1 MRRPDEEGGPAES
14 GAAGA
19 GPPEGGAGTGDRHA
33 PISGRARE
41 SLRRSSKGL
50 RRGSERARVLIAHGL
65 GEPALFAIT
74 LSAAVSAIF
83 FSLGVVAGRALGLT
97 PVVFLLAG
105 VFFAVTMATYVEGS
119 SLHIER
125 GGASTFARYAF
136 DEFWSFIAGWAILLD
151 YLIVMAIG
159 AVVIS
164 EYLSV
169 FWDELGEGALPL
181 VIAGGA
187 LLFVAMQN
195 IHGLSANRLGIVLRL
210 SLFSIVVLVAVSL
223 IGFAQYW
230 DPGSI
235 RSSIDLGVAPRWED
249 LIFATGVATVAVIG
263 VEAAS
268 GLAGEI
274 RVGRRGL
281 KRVVLASIAAT
292 MLLFLIV
299 SVAGLMATP
308 VVGDRTALGGRF
320 IEAPVLAIP
329 SSYEP
334 GFVMDASQYLV
345 GATAAALLLVAMNG
359 QMLGLARLAYSLG
372 TNRQIPSGVGR
383 LHARRGTPYV
393 TIIIAALIAFALSL
407 PHDVDFLAGLF
418 AFGAMIAFALAH
430 LSVIALRFREADR
443 PSAFRVPFSIPVR
456 GARVPLPAVLGA
468 AFSIGVWLSIV
479 IYHEGARVIG
489 AIWMAFGITLYVV
502 YRRSQGKSLTRRF
515 TIPAEALQE
524 SPGVEYGSILV
535 PVFGE
540 ELDDDI
546 VGTAGRLATSEGDE
560 EGGAVLEALYVFEI
574 PMSLPI
580 DARVPDDRVKEAKRV
595 LARAKEVGE
604 EYEGV
609 EVATAMVR
617 GRSAGQAIVSEAR
630 RRGVEAIVL
639 GAEEPSRLR
648 GGAIL
653 GGRGRVRDRFVG
665 DTTRYVIDKAP
676 CKVILTAPPAGVEG
690 TREGVLP

>member
-1 MRRPDEEGGPAES
+1 MSGG
-14 GAAGA
+14 
-19 GPPEGGAGTGDRHA
+19 GGGGGTGERHQV
-33 PISGRARE
+33 SDRARE
-41 SLRRSSKGL
+41 GLRRSSEGL
-50 RRGSERARVLIAHGL
+50 RRGSERARVIIAHRL

-74 LSAAVSAIF
+74 LSTVVSAIF
-83 FSLGVVAGRALGLT
+83 FSLGVVAGKALGLT
-97 PVVFLLAG
+97 PLVYLLAA

-136 DEFWSFIAGWAILLD
+136 DEFWSFVAGWAILLD

-164 EYLSV
+164 EYLTV
-169 FWDELGEGALPL
+169 FWSELDEGVLPEI
-181 VIAGGA
+181 IAGGA
-187 LLFVAMQN
+187 LLFVAMSN
-195 IHGLSANRLGIVLRL
+195 IRGLSANRIGSVLRL
-210 SLFSIVVLVAVSL
+210 SVVSIVVLVVVSV
-223 IGFAQYW
+223 IGLAQYW

-235 RSSIDLGVAPRWED
+235 RSSIDLGTAPRWED
-249 LIFATGVATVAVIG
+249 LIFACGVATVIAVG

-281 KRVVLASIAAT
+281 RRVLLATIGVTVVLS
-292 MLLFLIV
+292 LLV
-299 SVAGLMATP
+299 SVAALMATP
-308 VVGDRTALGGRF
+308 VVGDRTALGETY
-320 IEAPVLAIP
+320 IEAPVLAIV

-334 GFVMDASQYLV
+334 GVVLDASRYVV

-359 QMLGLARLAYSLG
+359 QMLGLARLAYSLA
-372 TNRQIPSGVGR
+372 TNRQIPSAVGR
-383 LHARRGTPYV
+383 LQRRRGTPYV
-393 TIIIAALIAFALSL
+393 TITIAALIAFALAL
-407 PHDVDFLAGLF
+407 PHDLDFLAGVF
-418 AFGAMIAFALAH
+418 AFGALITLSIAH
-430 LSVIALRFREADR
+430 LAVIRLRFREPDR
-443 PSAFRVPFSIPVR
+443 PSAFRVPLSVNVR
-456 GARVPLPAVLGA
+456 GARVPLPAVFGA
-468 AFSIGVWLSIV
+468 LVSIFVWISIV

-489 AIWMAFGITLYVV
+489 AGWMAAGVTLYVV
-502 YRRSQGKSLTRRF
+502 YRRSQGKSLTQRF

-524 SPGVEYGSILV
+524 GAGAEYGSILV

-546 VGTAGRLATSEGDE
+546 VGTAGRLATSEGEDE

-580 DARVPDDRVKEAKRV
+580 DARVPEDRVRDAKRV

-604 EYEGV
+604 EYAGV

-617 GRSAGQAIVSEAR
+617 GRSVGQAIVSEAK

-653 GGRGRVRDRFVG
+653 GGRGSVRDRFVG
-665 DTTRYVIDKAP
+665 ETTRYVVEKAP
-676 CKVILTAPPAGVEG
+676 CKVILTAPPAGEEG

>member
-1 MRRPDEEGGPAES
+1 M
-14 GAAGA
+14 
-19 GPPEGGAGTGDRHA
+19 
-33 PISGRARE
+33 
-41 SLRRSSKGL
+41 
-50 RRGSERARVLIAHGL
+50 AHTL

-74 LSAAVSAIF
+74 LSSVVAAIF

-97 PVVFLLAG
+97 PLVFLLAG
-105 VFFAVTMATYVEGS
+105 IFFAVTLATYVEGS

-125 GGASTFARYAF
+125 GGASTFARHAF
-136 DEFWSFIAGWAILLD
+136 DEFWSFVAGWAILLD

-169 FWDELGEGALPL
+169 FWGELAEGALPT
-181 VIAGGA
+181 VIAAGA
-187 LLFVAMQN
+187 LLYVAMSN
-195 IHGLSANRLGIVLRL
+195 IRGLSANRIGSVLRL
-210 SLFSIVVLVAVSL
+210 SLLSIVVLVLVSL
-223 IGFAQYW
+223 IGFEQYW
-230 DPGSI
+230 DPGAI
-235 RSSIDLGVAPRWED
+235 QGSIDLGVAPKWKD
-249 LIFATGVATVAVIG
+249 LIFALGVASVVAIG
-263 VEAAS
+263 IEAAS

-281 KRVVLASIAAT
+281 RRVVIVSVLAAVG
-292 MLLFLIV
+292 LFVLV

-308 VVGDRTALGGRF
+308 VVGTRTALGDRF
-320 IEAPVLAIP
+320 LEAPVLAIP

-334 GFVMDASQYLV
+334 GALLDVSRYAV

-359 QMLGLARLAYSLG
+359 QMLGLARLAYSLA
-372 TNRQIPSGVGR
+372 TNRQIPSAVGR
-383 LHARRGTPYV
+383 LHRRRGTPYV
-393 TIIIAALIAFALSL
+393 TIWLAALIAFALSL
-407 PHDVDFLAGLF
+407 PHDLDFLAGVF
-418 AFGAMIAFALAH
+418 AFGAMIAFSLAH
-430 LSVIALRFREADR
+430 LSVIALRFRESDR

-456 GARVPLPAVLGA
+456 GARVPLPAVFGA
-468 AFSIGVWLSIV
+468 AFSIAVWLSVIV
-479 IYHEGARVIG
+479 YHEGARYIG
-489 AIWMAFGITLYVV
+489 FGWMAAGISLYVI
-502 YRRSQGKSLTRRF
+502 YRRGQGKSLTSRF

-524 SPGVEYGSILV
+524 GTAAEYGSILV

-540 ELDDDI
+540 EFDDDI
-546 VGTAGRLATSEGDE
+546 VGTAGRLAASEGEED

-580 DARVPDDRVKEAKRV
+580 DARVPEERVKEAKRV

-604 EYEGV
+604 EYVGV

-617 GRSAGQAIVSEAR
+617 GRSVGQAIVSEAR

-665 DTTRYVIDKAP
+665 ETTRYVIEKAP
-676 CKVILTAPPAGVEG
+676 CKVILTAPPAGEEG

>member
-1 MRRPDEEGGPAES
+1 VSGG
-14 GAAGA
+14 
-19 GPPEGGAGTGDRHA
+19 GGGGGTGARHQV
-33 PISGRARE
+33 SDRARE
-41 SLRRSSKGL
+41 GLRRSSEGL
-50 RRGSERARVLIAHGL
+50 RRGSERARVLISHGV

-74 LSAAVSAIF
+74 LSTVVSAIF
-83 FSLGVVAGRALGLT
+83 VSLGVVADRALGLT
-97 PVVFLLAG
+97 PLVFLLG
-105 VFFAVTMATYVEGS
+105 GIFFAVTMATYVEGS

-136 DEFWSFIAGWAILLD
+136 DEFWSFVAGWAILLD

-164 EYLSV
+164 DYLSV
-169 FWDELGEGALPL
+169 FWGELDEGVFPL
-181 VIAGGA
+181 VIAGVA
-187 LLFVAMQN
+187 LLFVAWSN
-195 IHGLSANRLGIVLRL
+195 IRGLSAARIGAVLRL
-210 SLFSIVVLVAVSL
+210 SLTAIAVLVLVSL
-223 IGFAQYW
+223 IGFAYYW

-235 RSSIDLGVAPRWED
+235 RSSIDLGVAPKWDD
-249 LIFATGVATVAVIG
+249 LIFALGIASVVAIG
-263 VEAAS
+263 IEAAS
-268 GLAGEI
+268 GLAGEV

-281 KRVVLASIAAT
+281 KRVVLVSISVAI
-292 MLLFLIV
+292 LLSVLV
-299 SVAGLMATP
+299 SVAALMATP
-308 VVGDRTALGGRF
+308 VVGTRTALGSTYL
-320 IEAPVLAIP
+320 EAPVLAIV

-334 GFVMDASQYLV
+334 GTLLDVSRYVV

-359 QMLGLARLAYSLG
+359 QMLGLARLAYSLA
-372 TNRQIPSGVGR
+372 TNRQIPSAVGR
-383 LHARRGTPYV
+383 LHRRRGTPYV
-393 TIIIAALIAFALSL
+393 TIILAALIAFALAV
-407 PHDVDFLAGLF
+407 PHDLDFLAGLF
-418 AFGAMIAFALAH
+418 AFGAMLAFSIAH
-430 LSVIALRFREADR
+430 LSVIRLRFREPDR
-443 PSAFRVPFSIPVR
+443 PSAFRVPLSVPFR
-456 GARVPLPAVLGA
+456 GAQVPLPAVFGA
-468 AFSIGVWLSIV
+468 LFSILVWISILV
-479 IYHEGARVIG
+479 YHSGARLVG
-489 AIWMAFGITLYVV
+489 AGWMVGGVTLYVI
-502 YRRSQGKSLTRRF
+502 YRRGQGKSLTQRF

-524 SPGVEYGSILV
+524 SAAAEYGSILV

-546 VGTAGRLATSEGDE
+546 VGTAGRLAASEGEDE

-580 DARVPDDRVKEAKRV
+580 DARVPEERVQEAKRV

-604 EYEGV
+604 EYAGV

-617 GRSAGQAIVSEAR
+617 GRSIGQAIVSEAK

-665 DTTRYVIDKAP
+665 ETTRYVVEKAP
-676 CKVILTAPPAGVEG
+676 CKVILTAPPTGEEG

>member
-1 MRRPDEEGGPAES
+1 VSGGGGGGGSGRRTAELS
-14 GAAGA
+14 
-19 GPPEGGAGTGDRHA
+19 D
-33 PISGRARE
+33 RARE
-41 SLRRSSKGL
+41 GLRRRSEGL
-50 RRGSERARVLIAHGL
+50 RRGSERTRVLMAHTL

-74 LSAAVSAIF
+74 LSAVVSAIF
-83 FSLGVVAGRALGLT
+83 VSLGVVAGRALGLT
-97 PVVFLLAG
+97 PLVFLLSG

-136 DEFWSFIAGWAILLD
+136 NEFWSFIAGWAILLD

-164 EYLSV
+164 EYLTV
-169 FWDELGEGALPL
+169 FWTELDEGILPDL
-181 VIAGGA
+181 IAGAA

-195 IHGLSANRLGIVLRL
+195 IHGLSADRIGSVLRL
-210 SLFSIVVLVAVSL
+210 ALISIVVLVAVSL
-223 IGFAQYW
+223 IGFAYYW

-235 RSSIDLGVAPRWED
+235 HGSIDLGVAPQWDD
-249 LIFATGVATVAVIG
+249 LIFATGIATVAAIG

-268 GLAGEI
+268 GLAGEV

-281 KRVVLASIAAT
+281 RRVVIASVGAAVV
-292 MLLFLIV
+292 LFVLV
-299 SVAGLMATP
+299 SVAALMATP
-308 VVGDRTALGGRF
+308 VVGTRTALGGPYL
-320 IEAPVLAIP
+320 EAPVLAIV

-334 GFVMDASQYLV
+334 GFLLDAGRYVV

-359 QMLGLARLAYSLG
+359 QMLGLARLAYSLA
-372 TNRQIPSGVGR
+372 TNRQIPSAVGR
-383 LHARRGTPYV
+383 LHRRRGTPYI
-393 TIIIAALIAFALSL
+393 TISIAAVIAFALAV
-407 PHDVDFLAGLF
+407 PHDLDFLAGVF
-418 AFGAMIAFALAH
+418 AFGAMIAFSIAH
-430 LSVIALRFREADR
+430 LAVIRLRFREADR
-443 PSAFRVPFSIPVR
+443 PSAFRVPFAIPVR
-456 GARVPLPAVLGA
+456 GARVPLPAVFGA
-468 AFSIGVWLSIV
+468 AFSISVWISVV
-479 IYHEGARVIG
+479 IYHEGARAIG
-489 AIWMAFGITLYVV
+489 AGWMAAGLTLYVA
-502 YRRSQGKSLTRRF
+502 YRRSQGKSLTQRF

-524 SPGVEYGSILV
+524 ATAAEYGSILV

-546 VGTAGRLATSEGDE
+546 VGTAGRLAASEGDEE

-580 DARVPDDRVKEAKRV
+580 DARVSEERVREAKQV

-604 EYEGV
+604 EYAGV

-617 GRSAGQAIVSEAR
+617 GRSVGHAIVSEAK

-653 GGRGRVRDRFVG
+653 GGRGRMRDRFVG
-665 DTTRYVIDKAP
+665 DTTRYVVEKAP
-676 CKVILTAPPAGVEG
+676 CKVILTAPPAGEEG

>member
-1 MRRPDEEGGPAES
+1 
-14 GAAGA
+14 
-19 GPPEGGAGTGDRHA
+19 
-33 PISGRARE
+33 
-41 SLRRSSKGL
+41 
-50 RRGSERARVLIAHGL
+50 
-65 GEPALFAIT
+65 
-74 LSAAVSAIF
+74 
-83 FSLGVVAGRALGLT
+83 
-97 PVVFLLAG
+97 
-105 VFFAVTMATYVEGS
+105 
-119 SLHIER
+119 
-125 GGASTFARYAF
+125 
-136 DEFWSFIAGWAILLD
+136 
-151 YLIVMAIG
+151 MAIG

-169 FWDELGEGALPL
+169 FWGELGEGALPL
-181 VIAGGA
+181 VIAGAA
-187 LLFVAMQN
+187 LLFVAIQN
-195 IHGLSANRLGIVLRL
+195 IHGLPANRLGSVLRL
-210 SLFSIVVLVAVSL
+210 SLFSIVVLVVVSL
-223 IGFAQYW
+223 IGFVQYW

-235 RSSIDLGVAPRWED
+235 TGSVELGSTPRWED
-249 LIFATGVATVAVIG
+249 VIFATGIATVAVIG

-281 KRVVLASIAAT
+281 RRVVLAAVGAA
-292 MLLFLIV
+292 LILVVVV
-299 SVAGLMATP
+299 SVAALMAAP
-308 VVGDRTALGGRF
+308 VVGDRTALGGRY
-320 IEAPVLAIP
+320 IEAPVLAIV
-329 SSYEP
+329 SAYEP
-334 GFVMDASQYLV
+334 GTLLDVSRYVV
-345 GATAAALLLVAMNG
+345 GATAAALLLVAMNS
-359 QMLGLARLAYSLG
+359 QMLGLARLAYSLA

-383 LHARRGTPYV
+383 LHRRRGTPYV
-393 TIIIAALIAFALSL
+393 TIVLAGLIAFALSL
-407 PHDVDFLAGLF
+407 PHDLDFLAGVF

-443 PSAFRVPFSIPVR
+443 PSAFRVPLSVPIR
-456 GARVPLPAVLGA
+456 GAKVPLPALFGA
-468 AFSIGVWLSIV
+468 ALAISVWLSIV
-479 IYHEGARVIG
+479 VYHEGARVIG
-489 AIWMAFGITLYVV
+489 AGWMIAGVTVYVV
-502 YRRSQGKSLTRRF
+502 YRRSQGKSLTQRF

-524 SPGVEYGSILV
+524 AAGAEYGSILV

-540 ELDDDI
+540 DLDDDI
-546 VGTAGRLATSEGDE
+546 VGTAGRLAASAGEED

-580 DARVPDDRVKEAKRV
+580 DARVHEERVQEAKRV

-604 EYEGV
+604 EYAGV

-665 DTTRYVIDKAP
+665 ETTRYVIEKAT
-676 CKVILTAPPAGVEG
+676 CKVILTAPPAGEEG